1 VTFQKREVLEVC
13 FKRDGVW
20 FHCYIVQ
27 RADFATLAASAV
39 PALTERGEASLAAW
53 TDAAHYFVVV
63 SKAGRAPLEKLL

>member
-1 VTFQKREVLEVC
+1 MIDAVTSPVSDASGTKS
-13 FKRDGVW
+13 
-20 FHCYIVQ
+20 
-27 RADFATLAASAV
+27 AASAV